1 MRWWTASCRQSA
13 YQSGSCKS
21 PSRQACIKLGS
32 SPISAGLLLATLAAN
47 GQSVSAWIKAWQ
59 LQDSASRGN
68 KAVCIVDLRFNA
80 CDAELD
86 PTVNLATD
94 RILTDSAASDPAKLA
109 AMTDGRPETAASLGE
124 KPGDWFEID
133 LGRDRTIGELD
144 LDLGDSPFW
153 NRFSVIG
160 YATGQSASGQTP
172 LIQET
177 DFGWT
182 RRNRGG
188 PNGMNYRISAVRVRY
203 LRVVNLSGGAARI
216 REFVIRP
223 AKIPGT

>member
-1 MRWWTASCRQSA
+1 
-13 YQSGSCKS
+13 
-21 PSRQACIKLGS
+21 
-32 SPISAGLLLATLAAN
+32 
-47 GQSVSAWIKAWQ
+47 
-59 LQDSASRGN
+59 
-68 KAVCIVDLRFNA
+68 
-80 CDAELD
+80 
-86 PTVNLATD
+86 
-94 RILTDSAASDPAKLA
+94 
-109 AMTDGRPETAASLGE
+109 MTDGRPETAASLGE